1 MSFASLR
8 VGQTFI
14 PPSLHGIPLS
24 EELGLQSRVAR
35 MAVGVLVAT
44 LVFGTVLAAVAEASR
59 TTRIIVGYNGTQD
72 DAARL
77 IGGYGGQVTI
87 AYRNIPAFAASVPA
101 GSVGAIA
108 SSRGITFVEPDHV
121 RTVNTH
127 IVDGQIWTG
136 TPQIVPFGTTTVR
149 APQAWALAGKGA
161 GALVAVLDTGF
172 DMAHPDL
179 APNLRLD
186 KAWDF
191 IENDAD
197 VSDIPGP
204 VTGHGTLTAGNIV
217 ALDNSIGT
225 VGVAPAAKVL
235 PYRVCDAKNN
245 SCRSS
250 WIIGGIDRAITDGA
264 DVISMSFGGPAASI
278 GERIVIRRAFL
289 AGIVLV
295 ASSGNAGRPPV
306 NNPAALP
313 EVIAVGATDE
323 ANVLAGF
330 SSFGHDQELVAPGVD
345 VPSTFLSGQARD
357 ALLRQVA
364 PGDPTVLHPIP
375 MEFTIATDADG
386 ETRPLAFAG
395 RATDAEVASLDLT
408 GKIALIERGDIT
420 FKEKVE
426 NVASKGALGAV
437 IYNNVAGDLAGTL
450 QAPSTIAAVGIPRSE
465 GLALKAQVDAGATV
479 TVQLI
484 VAASSYEEASGTS
497 FSAPHV
503 AGVAALVAA
512 ANGDLSGFEIR
523 ILLGTTATDLGPAGY
538 DRFYGFGLVNAEAA
552 VTAALAAE
560 P

>member
-1 MSFASLR
+1 
-8 VGQTFI
+8 
-14 PPSLHGIPLS
+14 
-24 EELGLQSRVAR
+24 
-35 MAVGVLVAT
+35 MAVGVLVAS

-59 TTRIIVGYNGTQD
+59 TTRIIVGYNGTLD

-101 GSVGAIA
+101 GAVGALA
-108 SSRGITFVEPDHV
+108 SARGIAFVEPDHV
-121 RTVNTH
+121 RTVNSH
-127 IVDGQIWTG
+127 IVDGSIWTG
-136 TPQIVPFGTTTVR
+136 TPQITPYGTTNVR
-149 APQAWALAGKGA
+149 APQAWALDGKGA

-186 KAWDF
+186 KAFDF
-191 IENDAD
+191 LDMDTD

-204 VTGHGTLTAGNIV
+204 VTGHGTLTAGNIA
-217 ALDNSIGT
+217 ALDNAFGT
-225 VGVAPAAKVL
+225 VGVAPEAKVL
-235 PYRVCDAKNN
+235 PYRVCNAEFNVCPT
-245 SCRSS
+245 SA
-250 WIIGGIDRAITDGA
+250 IIGGIDRAITDGA

-306 NNPAALP
+306 NQPAALP
-313 EVIAVGATDE
+313 EVIAVGAVDVN
-323 ANVLAGF
+323 NVLAGF

-345 VPSTFLSGQARD
+345 VSSTFLSGQARD
-357 ALLRQVA
+357 SLLRQTA
-364 PGDPTVLHPIP
+364 PGSPMLIGSIP
-375 MEFTIATDADG
+375 MAFTVATDADG
-386 ETRPLAFAG
+386 VTAPLALAG

-426 NVASKGALGAV
+426 NAASKGAVAAV

-450 QAPSTIAAVGIPRSE
+450 QAPSTIPAVGITRAA
-465 GLALKAQVDAGATV
+465 GLDLKAQIDARAAV
-479 TVQLI
+479 SAQLI
-484 VAASSYEEASGTS
+484 IAASSYEEASGTS

-512 ANGDLSGFEIR
+512 ADGDLSGFEIR
-523 ILLGTTATDLGPAGY
+523 VLLDMTATDLGAAGY
-538 DRFYGFGLVNAEAA
+538 DRSYGFGLVNAEAA
-552 VTAALAAE
+552 VAAALAAS

>member
-1 MSFASLR
+1 M
-8 VGQTFI
+8 
-14 PPSLHGIPLS
+14 
-24 EELGLQSRVAR
+24 
-35 MAVGVLVAT
+35 VGVLVAAF
-44 LVFGTVLAAVAEASR
+44 VFGSALAAFAEASR
-59 TTRIIVGYNGTQD
+59 STRIIVGYNGTLD

-77 IGGYGGQVTI
+77 VRGHGGQVTI
-87 AYRNIPAFAASVPA
+87 AYRNIPVFAASVPA
-101 GSVGAIA
+101 GAVGAIA
-108 SSRGITFVEPDHV
+108 SARGIAFVEPDYI
-121 RTVNTH
+121 RTVTSH
-127 IVDGQIWTG
+127 IIDGAIWTG
-136 TPQIVPFGTTTVR
+136 TPQIVPYGTTNVR

-161 GALVAVLDTGF
+161 GAKVAVLDTGF
-172 DMAHPDL
+172 DMDHPDL
-179 APNLRLD
+179 APNLLLD
-186 KAWDF
+186 KAFDF
-191 IENDAD
+191 LEMDTD

-204 VTGHGTLTAGNIV
+204 VTGHGTLTAGNIA

-225 VGVAPAAKVL
+225 VGVAPEAKVL
-235 PYRVCDAKNN
+235 PYRVCNAALNA
-245 SCRSS
+245 CASS

-313 EVIAVGATDE
+313 EVIAVGAVNVN
-323 ANVLAGF
+323 NVLAGF
-330 SSFGHDQELVAPGVD
+330 SSFGHDQELVGPGVD

-357 ALLRQVA
+357 SLLRQTA
-364 PGDPTVLHPIP
+364 PGEPALIGSIP
-375 MEFTIATDADG
+375 MEFTVATDADG
-386 ETRPLAFAG
+386 VTAPLALAG

-426 NVASKGALGAV
+426 NAASKGALGAV

-450 QAPSTIAAVGIPRSE
+450 QAPSTIPAVGITRSA
-465 GLALKAQVDAGATV
+465 GLALKAQIDGGAAV
-479 TVQLI
+479 SIQLI
-484 VAASSYEEASGTS
+484 GAASSYEEASGTS

-512 ANGDLSGFEIR
+512 ANGALSGFEIR
-523 ILLGTTATDLGPAGY
+523 VILDMTATDLGAAGY
-538 DRFYGFGLVNAEAA
+538 DRRYGFGLVNAEAA
-552 VTAALAAE
+552 VGAALA